1 MKRTRW
7 NKRKFL
13 RNVAQAVAILIFSS
27 VMALGLIVGF
37 EHELDVQAKQYEN
50 FIK

>member
-13 RNVAQAVAILIFSS
+13 RNVAQLFAIIMLSS
-27 VMALGLIVGF
+27 VIAFGMIAGM
-37 EHELDVQAKQYEN
+37 EHELDVQANRYEN